1 MSSQELRH
9 LNVRSKQCHF
19 SEQNSNKISRPTF
32 KNTSSCLHVVVD
44 SQNNKQ
50 YLRNISS
57 TFFVMHRLRWDAH
70 TPSNR
75 RRFLR
80 NFTAPKLLVRISAR
94 CRSVSTYFTSTTP
107 FCNQRSHVV
116 ELSVDVFRT
125 WSDFGAFAQRH
136 RALVILKDVC
146 RLYLLL
152 IDRREQVPKMNHHQA
167 RFFIFF

>member
-9 LNVRSKQCHF
+9 LNVLSKQCHF
-19 SEQNSNKISRPTF
+19 SEQNSNKMSRQTF

-57 TFFVMHRLRWDAH
+57 IFMHRLRWDAH

-94 CRSVSTYFTSTTP
+94 CRLVSTYFTSTTP
-107 FCNQRSHVV
+107 FATN
-116 ELSVDVFRT
+116 DRT
-125 WSDFGAFAQRH
+125 WWNLMSMCFVRGVILEPFAQRH

-146 RLYLLL
+146 RLHLLL

-167 RFFIFF
+167 RF

>member
-1 MSSQELRH
+1 MSS
-9 LNVRSKQCHF
+9 RSNAIF
-19 SEQNSNKISRPTF
+19 SEQNSNKISRHIF

-57 TFFVMHRLRWDAH
+57 VFMHCLRWDAH
-70 TPSNR
+70 SPSNR

-94 CRSVSTYFTSTTP
+94 FRSVSTYFTSTTP

-116 ELSVDVFRT
+116 ELNVDVFRT
-125 WSDFGAFAQRH
+125 WGDFGAFAQRH
-136 RALVILKDVC
+136 RALVILEDFC
-146 RLYLLL
+146 RLHLLL
-152 IDRREQVPKMNHHQA
+152 IDRREQSSEK
-167 RFFIFF
+167 